1 MKKYLLPLL
10 LITICFASPAWG
22 KVVTSGK
29 TQIKFPDPAG
39 FVECAP
45 PLYEAFLAETK
56 RFAGDKLNILAA
68 YVSAEDDKLIQENP
82 ATRMTHYM
90 IMAQPKGWADQK
102 VAAQQF
108 ANLRKGV
115 QDKAKAQLK
124 MQADK
129 KGKDFKMKDL
139 LGKEGIFIGATD
151 SSSLHVT
158 EMSVVNRGT
167 DTEHNYQA
175 QATVIML
182 QGSSPIMTLIYKDI
196 KDDEDLEKFKEF
208 TKAYAKEQV
217 GAKATA
223 TPATKPATKPAGKPG
238 QSKPAQAKP
247 GQAKPGQ
254 NKPGQSNQGKPI
266 DLTNSPLYNF

>member
-10 LITICFASPAWG
+10 FITLCFVSPAWG

-39 FVECAP
+39 FVECTP
-45 PLYEAFLAETK
+45 PLYEAFLKETA
-56 RFAGDKLNILAA
+56 RFGGDKMNVLGT

-82 ATRMTHYM
+82 ATRMTLYM
-90 IMAQPKGWADQK
+90 IMVQPKGWADQK
-102 VAAQQF
+102 IAAQQF

-129 KGKDFKMKDL
+129 KGKDFGLKDL

-151 SSSLHVT
+151 SSALHVT

-182 QGSSPIMTLIYKDI
+182 QGSSPIMSLIYKDL
-196 KDDEDLEKFKEF
+196 KDAEELEKFKEF

-217 GAKATA
+217 GAKAA
-223 TPATKPATKPAGKPG
+223 TVPASQSKPG
-238 QSKPAQAKP
+238 QKPAKPAPAKP
-247 GQAKPGQ
+247 GQGKPQPKPGQ
-254 NKPGQSNQGKPI
+254 NQGKPVDI
-266 DLTNSPLYNF
+266 TNSPLYNF